1 MFDEAL
7 RQKLALAKV
16 LRDRRC
22 RTALAVAVM
31 LSAAPLPSAAAPHR
45 LQITISAKSHTRLAH
60 KIDAMFSKGGPQAV
74 LTRLR
79 AQGWRCSGPNRSGDP
94 LPNYIRCDKRGW
106 LLLGPIKRWIVV
118 DYDEKTHKVLVDST
132 WDL

>member
-1 MFDEAL
+1 MLDEAP
-7 RQKLALAKV
+7 RQKPAGPKAWG
-16 LRDRRC
+16 DRRC
-22 RTALAVAVM
+22 KMAIAVAAM
-31 LSAAPLPSAAAPHR
+31 LLAAPSPSAAAPHR
-45 LQITISAKSHTRLAH
+45 LQITISAKSHARLAH
-60 KIDAMFSKGGPQAV
+60 KIYALFTKGGPQAV
-74 LTRLR
+74 LTHLR

-94 LPNYIRCDKRGW
+94 LPNYIRCDKKGW